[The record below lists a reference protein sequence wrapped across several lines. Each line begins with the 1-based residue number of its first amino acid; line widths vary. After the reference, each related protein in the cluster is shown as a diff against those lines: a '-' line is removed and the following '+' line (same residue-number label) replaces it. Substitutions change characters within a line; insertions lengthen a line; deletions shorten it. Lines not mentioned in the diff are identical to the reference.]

1 MGNYIKEKEIQP
13 HPLQL
18 PVSPV
23 KLFSTSAGVMSLYIF
38 LVYGNPSED
47 GIACDP
53 ATDTASKIPLTGRS
67 KVFLYK
73 R

>member
-1 MGNYIKEKEIQP
+1 MGNYIKGQDIQP
-13 HPLQL
+13 HLLQL
-18 PVSPV
+18 PLSPV

-38 LVYGNPSED
+38 LVYGYPSED

-53 ATDTASKIPLTGRS
+53 ATDTASKITLFGRT
-67 KVFLYK
+67 KVFLNK